1 MELYIRNV
9 SALIALALI
18 TFLAAWVG
26 CTILLQ
32 GPAPIDLPDVRYVVS
47 SVIGFQAFASA
58 VITMMGVDLME
69 GIFTP
74 RSNDAFGDD

>member
-1 MELYIRNV
+1 MNLYIGNLA
-9 SALIALALI
+9 ALIALAII
-18 TFLAAWVG
+18 TFVAAWIG
-26 CTILLQ
+26 CSFLLQ

-47 SVIGFQAFASA
+47 SVIGFQAIASA
-58 VITMMGVDLME
+58 VITMMGVDLTE